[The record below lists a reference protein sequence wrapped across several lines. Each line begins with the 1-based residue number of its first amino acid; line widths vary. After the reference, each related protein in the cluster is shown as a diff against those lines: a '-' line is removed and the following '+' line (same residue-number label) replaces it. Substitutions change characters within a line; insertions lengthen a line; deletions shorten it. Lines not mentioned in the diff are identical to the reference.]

1 MKVVVD
7 PAKIE
12 AIADQIGSLNGIKG
26 QTSTV
31 PVFNNDLLNGVIV
44 NKDEINFQPGVSP
57 QKGIVMNPDGT
68 IIVSP
73 GTKAGEYMYPYT
85 ICEKLNPN
93 NCSTTFVGI
102 KVAVPAIEILKT
114 SNRKEVF
121 AADDIIT
128 YTLKVTNTG
137 NTVLKGIVVRDIMF
151 PTWNQEISELAA
163 GSSQSFDIDYLV
175 SQDVVNAGTSIVNQ
189 ASVQATDEQ
198 GYAVDAKAEITTPI
212 IQKGQLSVQKIA
224 DKTVVNQQNEVI
236 TYHITVK
243 NTGNITMSD
252 ILVTDP
258 LTGLQERINELS
270 VGEEHIFETQYIT
283 KRSDFD
289 TDKIVNTAV
298 AKGVDP
304 SGKTIVA
311 EGSVQVTVQALEIR
325 IPNVFTPN
333 GDGFNDFFEIEGIE
347 GLDRVDL
354 IVINRWGNEVYK
366 NSNYKNNWDG
376 RGLNDGTYYYVIQAV
391 SKGQS
396 TTYKG
401 WVLIKSK

>member
-1 MKVVVD
+1 VKVVVD

-57 QKGIVMNPDGT
+57 QKGIVMNLDGT
-68 IIVSP
+68 ITVSP